1 MKKFQYI
8 IPIILGLGLVGQTS
22 WAAKAYVTDT
32 FKITLRTGPSVQNKV
47 IAMLSSGQLVEVLK
61 SQNEWSRVRL
71 LDPEENNIEGW
82 VRTNYLVSRVP
93 WELQVKALKKEN
105 DRLKEK
111 LKGIENELAEMT
123 TQEQEHNQELQKST
137 GALKSLQNDHE
148 SLRREAAEYLELKTK
163 HEAVSEQLI
172 TIQRT
177 ADTLT
182 KENQKLRSSQRIKWF
197 ATGAMVILG
206 GLIIGLVLGSKQKK
220 RKSLY
225 Y

>member
-47 IAMLSSGQLVEVLK
+47 IAMLSSGQLVEILK

-71 LDPEENNIEGW
+71 LDPEGNNIEGW
-82 VRTNYLVSRVP
+82 VRANYLVSRVP

-105 DRLKEK
+105 DRFKEK
-111 LKGIENELAEMT
+111 LKGIGNELAEMT
-123 TQEQEHNQELQKST
+123 TQEQELNQELQKST

-148 SLRREAAEYLELKTK
+148 SLRREAAEYLELKTE
-163 HEAVSEQLI
+163 HEAMSEQLI

-182 KENQKLRSSQRIKWF
+182 KENQTLRSSQRVKWF
-197 ATGAMVILG
+197 ATGALVILG